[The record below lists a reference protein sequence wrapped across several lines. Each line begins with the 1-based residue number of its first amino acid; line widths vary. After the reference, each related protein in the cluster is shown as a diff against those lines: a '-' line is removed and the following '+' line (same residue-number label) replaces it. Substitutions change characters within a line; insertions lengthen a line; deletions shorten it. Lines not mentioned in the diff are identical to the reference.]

1 MRNKFRGKNQT
12 HPLEDNTDEQSDDE
26 ITEGENDQYDA
37 SPKTGTLYITTVR
50 LYAAGSAL
58 TTGSAQTL
66 PMNNTPP
73 RPVDLTPDYY
83 LNNFR
88 FLLEW
93 VHQRYADLLNE
104 QEQRFIQTFYTL
116 EHGAQCLL
124 VRLSSRKGPLF
135 RRDKLDY
142 AEIAN
147 LDFSAQQLID
157 AGLLHRDI
165 PLGIDALA
173 NTLTKP
179 ELLTL
184 FSAQLAGLK
193 QARKEVLIQE
203 LHTQFPEP
211 QCWQVWTSNQFGDV
225 YYLDNQSI
233 IQTLLLLFFGN
244 AYQDLTEFVLQDLGL
259 FRYENYSIDHQHRLF
274 KSRAELDQYQQLI
287 QLREQLELDN
297 SIEML
302 IQVAAQL
309 PITSTNEKLQRRRA
323 KLANYIAYELER
335 AGEHLLAR
343 QLYEQSHLSP
353 ARERRIRLLE
363 KQEDFSSAWALLN
376 ELLEQPRDEHE
387 LQVAQRMAPRL
398 AKKLGITFPKR
409 TSAII
414 CEQQLILSPLI
425 DEQGNA
431 LRVEEVVRLSLD
443 NETAPCFYAENALIG
458 GLFGLWLWPEMFRGI
473 EGAFANPFQA
483 APLDLYQ
490 ENFIAN
496 RPGINELRALLG
508 TDQYQAHIIQHWETK
523 SGIANHFV
531 NWSFLSKDLLEL
543 ALQCIPATH
552 LTVIFERLLFDI
564 KNNRS
569 GFPDLIQFFPE
580 QKNYRMIEVKGPG
593 DRIQDNQARWLDYF
607 SRHDIPA
614 EVCYVRWS

>member
-1 MRNKFRGKNQT
+1 
-12 HPLEDNTDEQSDDE
+12 
-26 ITEGENDQYDA
+26 
-37 SPKTGTLYITTVR
+37 
-50 LYAAGSAL
+50 
-58 TTGSAQTL
+58 
-66 PMNNTPP
+66 MNNTPP
-73 RPVDLTPDYY
+73 RPADLAPDYY

-88 FLLEW
+88 FLLDW
-93 VHQRYADLLNE
+93 VFQRYRDLLNDDE
-104 QEQRFIQTFYTL
+104 QQFLQRFNGL
-116 EHGAQCLL
+116 DHDAQCLL

-147 LDFSAQQLID
+147 LDSSAQQLID

-165 PLGIDALA
+165 PLGVDALA

-184 FSAQLAGLK
+184 FSAQLVGLK
-193 QARKEVLIQE
+193 QARKEILIQQ
-203 LHTQFPEP
+203 LQTQFIEP
-211 QCWQVWTSNQFGDV
+211 QCWQLWTNNQFGDA

-233 IQTLLLLFFGN
+233 IRTLLLLFFGN

-259 FRYENYSIDHQHRLF
+259 FRYENYPIDHQHRLF
-274 KSRAELDQYQQLI
+274 KSRAELDQYQQLV
-287 QLREQLELDN
+287 QLREQLETDTRTEL
-297 SIEML
+297 L
-302 IQVAAQL
+302 IQIAAQL
-309 PITSTNEKLQRRRA
+309 PDASTNEKLQRRRA
-323 KLANYIAYELER
+323 RLVNHIAYELER
-335 AGEHLLAR
+335 AGEHLLAM

-363 KQEDFSSAWALLN
+363 KQEDFATAWTLLN
-376 ELLEQPRDEHE
+376 ELLERPRDEQE
-387 LQVAQRMAPRL
+387 LQVAYRMAPRL
-398 AKKLGITFPKR
+398 AKKLGTAFPKKITTITR
-409 TSAII
+409 
-414 CEQQLILSPLI
+414 EQHLVLPPLI
-425 DEQGNA
+425 DEQGIA

-443 NETAPCFYAENALIG
+443 NEVAPCVYAENALIG

-483 APLDLYQ
+483 APLDMYQ
-490 ENFIAN
+490 ENFVTN

-508 TDQYQAHIIQHWETK
+508 TDQYQAHIIHHWETK
-523 SGIANHFV
+523 SGITNHFV
-531 NWSFLSKDLLEL
+531 NWSFLSKEILEL
-543 ALQCIPATH
+543 ALLCIPATH

-580 QKNYRMIEVKGPG
+580 QKSYRMIEVKGPG

>member
-1 MRNKFRGKNQT
+1 MIQT
-12 HPLEDNTDEQSDDE
+12 INL
-26 ITEGENDQYDA
+26 A
-37 SPKTGTLYITTVR
+37 
-50 LYAAGSAL
+50 
-58 TTGSAQTL
+58 
-66 PMNNTPP
+66 
-73 RPVDLTPDYY
+73 PDYY
-83 LNNFR
+83 LNNFS
-88 FLLEW
+88 FLVAW
-93 VHQRYADLLNE
+93 VQERYQDLLNDDE
-104 QEQRFIQTFYTL
+104 QAFLQRFNGL
-116 EHGAQCLL
+116 EHDAQCLL

-142 AEIAN
+142 AEIPN
-147 LDFSAQQLID
+147 LDFSAQQLIET
-157 AGLLHRDI
+157 GLLQRDV
-165 PLGIDALA
+165 PVSLETLA
-173 NTLTKP
+173 NALTKP

-184 FSAQLAGLK
+184 FCTPLAGLK
-193 QARKEVLIQE
+193 QARKEILIQQ
-203 LHTQFPEP
+203 LHTQCIGP
-211 QCWQVWTSNQFGDV
+211 QSWQSWTNNQFGDA
-225 YYLDNQSI
+225 YYLDNQAI
-233 IQTLLLLFFGN
+233 IRTLLLLFFGN

-259 FRYENYSIDHQHRLF
+259 FRYENYPIDHQHRVF
-274 KSRAELDQYQQLI
+274 KNREELDQYQQLI
-287 QLREQLELDN
+287 QLREQLELDS
-297 SIEML
+297 SIEAL
-302 IQVAAQL
+302 VQITTQL
-309 PITSTNEKLQRRRA
+309 PATSTNEKLQRRRA
-323 KLANYIAYELER
+323 KLVNHIAYELER
-335 AGEHLLAR
+335 AGEHLLAQ

-363 KQEDFSSAWALLN
+363 KQEDFSAAWILLN
-376 ELLEQPRDEHE
+376 ELIEKPRDEQE
-387 LQVAQRMAPRL
+387 LQIAHRMAPRL
-398 AKKLGITFPKR
+398 AKKLGISFPKK

-414 CEQQLILSPLI
+414 HEQHLVLPPLV
-425 DEQGNA
+425 DEKGMA

-443 NETAPCFYAENALIG
+443 SDIAPCVYAENALIG

-490 ENFIAN
+490 ENFITN

-508 TDQYQAHIIQHWETK
+508 TDQYQAHIIHHWETK

-531 NWSFLSKDLLEL
+531 NWTFLSKEILEL

-552 LTVIFERLLFDI
+552 LTAIFERLLFDI

-580 QKNYRMIEVKGPG
+580 QKSYRMIEVKGPG

>member
-1 MRNKFRGKNQT
+1 M
-12 HPLEDNTDEQSDDE
+12 
-26 ITEGENDQYDA
+26 TE
-37 SPKTGTLYITTVR
+37 
-50 LYAAGSAL
+50 L
-58 TTGSAQTL
+58 TSLA
-66 PMNNTPP
+66 
-73 RPVDLTPDYY
+73 PDYY
-83 LNNFR
+83 LHNFR
-88 FLLEW
+88 FLVNW
-93 VHQRYADLLNE
+93 VQERYRDLLNQDE
-104 QEQRFIQTFYTL
+104 QQFLQRFNGL
-116 EHGAQCLL
+116 DHDAQCLL

-142 AEIAN
+142 TEIAN

-184 FSAQLAGLK
+184 FSAQLASLK
-193 QARKEVLIQE
+193 QARKEILSQQ
-203 LHTQFPEP
+203 LQMQFIEP
-211 QCWQVWTSNQFGDV
+211 QCWQLWTSNQFGDA

-233 IQTLLLLFFGN
+233 IRTLLLLFFGN

-259 FRYENYSIDHQHRLF
+259 FRYENYPIDHQHRLF
-274 KSRAELDQYQQLI
+274 KSRAELDQYQQLV
-287 QLREQLELDN
+287 QLREQLETDTNTEL
-297 SIEML
+297 L
-302 IQVAAQL
+302 IQIAAQL
-309 PITSTNEKLQRRRA
+309 PDANTNEKLQRRRA
-323 KLANYIAYELER
+323 KLVNHIAYELER
-335 AGEHLLAR
+335 TGEHLLAL

-363 KQEDFSSAWALLN
+363 KQEDFATAWTLLN
-376 ELLEQPRDEHE
+376 ELLERPRDEQE
-387 LQVAQRMAPRL
+387 LQVAYRMAPRL
-398 AKKLGITFPKR
+398 AKKLGTAFPKKI
-409 TSAII
+409 TAITR
-414 CEQQLILSPLI
+414 EQHLVLPPLI
-425 DEQGNA
+425 NEQGIA

-443 NETAPCFYAENALIG
+443 SEAAPCIYAENALMG

-483 APLDLYQ
+483 APLDMYQ
-490 ENFIAN
+490 ENFVTN
-496 RPGINELRALLG
+496 RPGIDELRALLA
-508 TDQYQAHIIQHWETK
+508 TTEYPSHITHYWETK

-531 NWSFLSKDLLEL
+531 NWAFLSKEILEL
-543 ALQCIPATH
+543 ALQCIPASH
-552 LTVIFERLLFDI
+552 LTAIFERLLFDI

-580 QKNYRMIEVKGPG
+580 QKSYRMIEVKGPG